1 LVLLALHRTK
11 KENSTKE
18 VFSMAKSTVSVY
30 TVGKTGQPTKDG
42 THTTKNTDMANSQP
56 TTTKDSKESG
66 WTAGARVEVF

>member
-1 LVLLALHRTK
+1 
-11 KENSTKE
+11 
-18 VFSMAKSTVSVY
+18 MAKSTVSVY